1 MAKKFYVVW
10 TGRQPGVY
18 SDWASAEA
26 QIKGFEGARF
36 KGFASQT
43 EAEEAYAHK
52 PKPLPAYLT
61 KPAIKP
67 EVPAEKLALAVA
79 VDAACSGNPGVMEY
93 RGVQLWDGQQFFW
106 HKFPLGTNNIG
117 EFLAIVEALARL
129 KNVGR
134 EDITIY
140 SDSMTAISWVRQK
153 KCRTKLL
160 LTPRTNELFL
170 LVQRAENWLKENTF
184 ANPIIK
190 WPTDQWGEIPADFG
204 RK

>member
-36 KGFASQT
+36 KGFASQA

-67 EVPAEKLALAVA
+67 EVPAEKLYTLLIFSYPPQSYVI
-79 VDAACSGNPGVMEY
+79 S
-93 RGVQLWDGQQFFW
+93 LI
-106 HKFPLGTNNIG
+106 L
-117 EFLAIVEALARL
+117 
-129 KNVGR
+129 
-134 EDITIY
+134 
-140 SDSMTAISWVRQK
+140 SD
-153 KCRTKLL
+153 
-160 LTPRTNELFL
+160 
-170 LVQRAENWLKENTF
+170 TF
-184 ANPIIK
+184 VL
-190 WPTDQWGEIPADFG
+190 
-204 RK
+204 